1 MLQLRVHMPQL
12 KILHATAKRSLMLQD
27 KKRKKKE
34 PISHTMTWCSQIN
47 KLIIIT
53 IKLGSAQLCPG
64 PTESESGGLRGV
76 RELVF

>member
-1 MLQLRVHMPQL
+1 MPQL
-12 KILHATAKRSLMLQD
+12 KILHATAKRSLMLQV
-27 KKRKKKE
+27 KKRKKKRE
-34 PISHTMTWCSQIN
+34 PVCHTKTWCSQIN
-47 KLIIIT
+47 KLIIIM